1 MSCQGFVHVAQM
13 SFFEGLPADQFEQ
26 ILQQR
31 DAQLANLLEDD
42 AVWWSVLD
50 ILFDLER

>member
-1 MSCQGFVHVAQM
+1 MECHVRALFTFLRCFLC
-13 SFFEGLPADQFEQ
+13 FFGGLPADQFEQ

-42 AVWWSVLD
+42 VRTECLANV
-50 ILFDLER
+50 

>member
-42 AVWWSVLD
+42 AV
-50 ILFDLER
+50 